1 MPLVD
6 DLIEPFRA
14 IADKIV
20 YDEVNKLVNI
30 DHIELTPEIKRNIT
44 KIITYSVQT
53 AKGSVS
59 LNDAIYDF
67 VASLVISY
75 EMKKV
80 VLRYPEI

>member
-1 MPLVD
+1 M
-6 DLIEPFRA
+6 
-14 IADKIV
+14 
-20 YDEVNKLVNI
+20 
-30 DHIELTPEIKRNIT
+30 
-44 KIITYSVQT
+44 YSVQT